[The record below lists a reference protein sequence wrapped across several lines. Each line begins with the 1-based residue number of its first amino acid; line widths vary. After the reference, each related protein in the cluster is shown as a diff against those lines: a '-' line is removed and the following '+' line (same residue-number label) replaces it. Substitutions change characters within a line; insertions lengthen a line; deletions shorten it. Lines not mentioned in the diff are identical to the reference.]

1 MTTAQRTSVAFCR
14 RRASAGDEGFLF
26 ELYSSTREDLDVLGW
41 PDATRRQFCELQWRA
56 QRAGYATTHPGA
68 LDEVVEVEGQRV
80 GRLLVDAGVD
90 DLHVVD
96 LALLPGHRGQGLGA
110 ALLAEVQREAAST
123 SRGVRLH
130 VAAGNPARALYERLG
145 FTEVGSHGLH
155 AELRWTP

>member
-123 SRGVRLH
+123 SRACASTSR
-130 VAAGNPARALYERLG
+130 PATRRARSTRLG
-145 FTEVGSHGLH
+145 SPRSARTVC